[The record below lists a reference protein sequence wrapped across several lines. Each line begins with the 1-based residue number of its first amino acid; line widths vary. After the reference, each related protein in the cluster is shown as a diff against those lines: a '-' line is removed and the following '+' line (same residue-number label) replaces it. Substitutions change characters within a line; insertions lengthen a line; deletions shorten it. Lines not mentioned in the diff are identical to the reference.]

1 MRYGTDEA
9 KFRALLTPAVSPSA
23 IDAFCSKSSFFHKPR
38 ACAYNRTLVART
50 YAEEP
55 TMMLIGL
62 GILLSLW
69 VTFVWFVDPDG
80 FHLRHGRR

>member
-1 MRYGTDEA
+1 
-9 KFRALLTPAVSPSA
+9 
-23 IDAFCSKSSFFHKPR
+23 
-38 ACAYNRTLVART
+38 
-50 YAEEP
+50 
-55 TMMLIGL
+55 MMLIGL